1 MHNEVLVVSPDRWK
15 RQNQAML
22 DELPFACARG
32 VRWPDPC
39 PMKRLSILIADRTPE
54 YCSVISRWL
63 GAHDTT
69 CVHSTA
75 EALSATRLLHFDVVV
90 SATLKDDLAGTEA
103 IRKLKQ
109 RQPWTRLL
117 AVVSEVDDERVRREF
132 NRALR
137 AGADAAVRRSIDE
150 RQFLLALRAC
160 WHDVPPRGEL
170 QSAQPHF
177 TLSRV

>member
-1 MHNEVLVVSPDRWK
+1 MGRVQDPLSLAR
-15 RQNQAML
+15 
-22 DELPFACARG
+22 ARG
-32 VRWPDPC
+32 SKAAGFFE
-39 PMKRLSILIADRTPE
+39 PMHRLSILIADRTPE
-54 YCSVISRWL
+54 YCAHVSRWL
-63 GAHDTT
+63 REHDIT

-90 SATLKDDLAGTEA
+90 SACLPDDVPGKDA
-103 IRKLKQ
+103 IRSLKQ

-117 AVVSEVDDERVRREF
+117 AVVNEPRDERVRWEF
-132 NRALR
+132 NRVIR

-160 WHDVPPRGEL
+160 WHDVPPRNVPA
-170 QSAQPHF
+170 SARTTF